1 MTSQLEDGLAGK
13 KNCWVG
19 GGVGGEGGR
28 GGRGWVGRKG
38 LRQNIQLLN
47 DTAIQPFFKKG
58 INLDLN
64 DIGGTADESK

>member
-28 GGRGWVGRKG
+28 EGGGGRGWVGRKG

-47 DTAIQPFFKKG
+47 DNAIQSF
-58 INLDLN
+58 
-64 DIGGTADESK
+64 